1 MASEQ
6 SLTNGEQEA
15 GAGDRPAS
23 TDQSFTVASR
33 PPATGEQPPTP
44 SPQSPAPNRWP
55 TFLAIIVLAL
65 IPVLYLVT
73 LAQDLVFGDPTEYTF
88 VANILGIAHPPG
100 YAFVT
105 LLGKLFQSLIPVGEI
120 PWRMHLL
127 AAASATTAV
136 LFVYGTVQAV
146 AGRIESVKRM
156 MPGLDK
162 IIAVFAALTV
172 ALAADWWQHA
182 IHANPHI
189 ITAAFLS
196 ANLFFLTK
204 WWAGGAGNR
213 GEEEK
218 RGRGEEEPGNAE
230 DPAANPLTP
239 APLHPH
245 NDRWLYAFAFTAG
258 LGVTHHPLTVFSWLA
273 YALFILVVRPGI
285 WRQWKTL
292 LTMAVLALLGLSV
305 WLYFP
310 IRSAMAPA
318 FGPDTMNTL
327 DGFLDHVLGRGITE
341 SLPFF
346 GVADQFDRLTVFWTL
361 LRLQYALP
369 IIFLAILGLAWL
381 LVNRRLRPLAL
392 LYGLALLS
400 NYLFV
405 INLRQQD
412 IMAYLLGVFLII
424 GLLAGIGLL
433 GVLEILARRVRL
445 DSNAAVLLVAALF
458 LLGPAL
464 QLLRNLPHIS
474 LRDYDDAPT
483 YVEEVFDWFAGQ
495 GEEAILLN
503 DWEHMTPLWYQ
514 QFVEDR
520 WPDPADV
527 TPHLVSTDM
536 NWLDSTFY
544 YLPGHPLYL
553 SGYRPEIAGAG
564 FRLRPR
570 GAFYQVVQPGDASIP
585 PELAMIE
592 PAAAGELEIVAYG
605 LPQSNVT
612 AGDIVP
618 LTLAM
623 RAPAGAEAFYVP
635 VVTLDQGDEK
645 LVFEFTTDGHLITP
659 QWQPGEVIVER
670 FDLPLPHNLD
680 AGEYAVTVGMRDL
693 SAGRNTDLALSAG
706 DLMVAEATRPIDT
719 RRLLTTFRQRAGL
732 VTAKARKGLSER
744 RSAPWDEPIRAQPG
758 DTINVTLEW
767 QSLAPAEESYTVF
780 LHLIDLANQPLVTLD
795 YTPLGGSTPTHLWI
809 PKWLPGQRML
819 DPYRL
824 ELPQDLPPGEYLIE
838 AGLYE
843 MTGGRRLHLADPA
856 GNLVGDRYILGPI
869 VVEP

>member
-1 MASEQ
+1 MNVGHEAA
-6 SLTNGEQEA
+6 NG
-15 GAGDRPAS
+15 GRPDT
-23 TDQSFTVASR
+23 TDQASAAANQ
-33 PPATGEQPPTP
+33 PQVTSNQQPATSSQTQAAKP
-44 SPQSPAPNRWP
+44 WLIY
-55 TFLAIIVLAL
+55 LAIILLAL
-65 IPVLYLVT
+65 VPILYLAT
-73 LAQDLVFGDPTEYTF
+73 LAQDVVFGDPAEYTF

-100 YAFVT
+100 YAFIT
-105 LLGKLFQSLIPVGEI
+105 LLGKLFQSLIPVGGI

-127 AAASATTAV
+127 SALAATAGV

-146 AGRIESVKRM
+146 AGRIEPVTRI

-162 IIAVFAALTV
+162 IIAAFAALTV

-204 WWAGGAGNR
+204 WWAAGGGSR
-213 GEEEK
+213 GAEEQ
-218 RGRGEEEPGNAE
+218 RSGGEQGSHSP
-230 DPAANPLTP
+230 DRSPAHTHTP
-239 APLHPH
+239 THPH
-245 NDRWLYAFAFTAG
+245 PHADRWLYLFAFSAG

-292 LTMAVLALLGLSV
+292 LRMAALALLGLGV

-346 GVADQFDRLTVFWTL
+346 GLADQLDRATVFWTL

-369 IIFLAILGLAWL
+369 IIFLAVLGLAWL
-381 LVNRRLRPLAL
+381 LVRKSLRSLAL
-392 LYGLALLS
+392 LYGLALLG

-433 GVLEILARRVRL
+433 GVLDILARQVSL
-445 DSNAAVLLVAALF
+445 DRKAAGLLIAAMF

-464 QLLRNLPHIS
+464 QVLRNLPYIS
-474 LRDYDDAPT
+474 LRDYDEAPA
-483 YVEEVFDWFAGQ
+483 YVEEVFDWFEGQ
-495 GEEAILLN
+495 GEGAILLN

-527 TPHLVSTDM
+527 APHMVSTDM
-536 NWLDSTFY
+536 NWLESTFF

-570 GAFYQVVQPGDASIP
+570 GSFYQVVQPGDASIP
-585 PELAMIE
+585 PELMRIE
-592 PAAAGELEIVAYG
+592 PATAGELEIVAYQ
-605 LPQSNVT
+605 LPQLNVT

-623 RAPAGAEAFYVP
+623 RAPAGTEAFYVP
-635 VVTLDQGDEK
+635 VVTLGQGKERILNEP

-659 QWQPGEVIVER
+659 EWQPGEVIVER
-670 FDLPLPHNLD
+670 FDLPLPHDLE
-680 AGEYAVTVGMRDL
+680 AGDYEVTVGMRDL
-693 SAGRNTDLALSAG
+693 STGRDTELALTLG
-706 DLMVAEATRPIDT
+706 ELKVAEAEQPIDT
-719 RRLLTTFRQRAGL
+719 GRLLTTFRQRAGL
-732 VTAKARKGLSER
+732 VAAAARNGLSDR
-744 RSAPWDEPIRAQPG
+744 RRAPWEEPMRARPG
-758 DTINVTLEW
+758 DTINVTLQW

-780 LHLIDLANQPLVTLD
+780 VHLIDLANQPLVALD

-809 PKWLPGQRML
+809 PKWLPGQQMT

-824 ELPQDLPPGEYLIE
+824 QLPEDLPPGDYLIE

-856 GNLVGDRYILGPI
+856 GNLVGDRYILGS
-869 VVEP
+869 VVIEP